1 MVGRKLLC
9 ILYQLSNLNLITY
22 MYHFLKDNIFFIHK
36 FTCTFYCNFH
46 MYLYLNTHAVNNRL
60 HIEIQ
65 YLNQNL
71 FTAVSCLNNDIME
84 QHSIFVYI

>member
-9 ILYQLSNLNLITY
+9 ILYQLSYLNLITY

-60 HIEIQ
+60 HIEIHVLKSKLI
-65 YLNQNL
+65 YR
-71 FTAVSCLNNDIME
+71 S
-84 QHSIFVYI
+84 